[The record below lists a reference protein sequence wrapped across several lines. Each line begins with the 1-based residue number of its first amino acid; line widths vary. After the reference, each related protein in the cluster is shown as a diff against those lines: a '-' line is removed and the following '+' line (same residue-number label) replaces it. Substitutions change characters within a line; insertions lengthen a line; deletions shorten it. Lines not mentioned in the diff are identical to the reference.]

1 MNSSIENLLDSL
13 PSKTGVYIMKD
24 KNGRSIY
31 IGKANN
37 LKSRVRSYFSR
48 DSGDRHQIPYLV
60 GDVETVD
67 YLLTKTES
75 EALLVENSLI
85 KRHKPK
91 YNIRLKDD
99 KTYSSL
105 RLSVNEKYPRLTF
118 TRRVRDD
125 GALYFGP
132 YASGESLKQT
142 SRLVRKLFPVR
153 DCSDEKFRRHKSRP
167 CLSYFINICS
177 GPCANKISHE
187 KYNAIVD
194 KAAVFLRGERKQ
206 LIRIIKNSMKK
217 ASDEMRYVDA
227 AYYRDQLKSVEK
239 NVEVD
244 KLMSSSLMDKDVIG
258 FYREDDNYEFT
269 VLLSRDGT
277 IVDKSDF
284 SVKGFNLETGEVL
297 REFISRFYFSDRY
310 IPREILLPLD
320 IYDSQ
325 NYSDLLSEKRGK
337 KVDIINPKRGEKLKL
352 IQMALKNSRE
362 SFFRKQNERKR
373 GNTLLESIKDSLSLN
388 RIPNAIECFDIS
400 NTQGSQPV
408 ASLVRFAG
416 GKADRSRYRRYRI
429 KTVSGPD
436 DFSSMYEVVFRRCLR
451 SDQKGWNLP
460 DLILIDGGKG
470 QLNVALN
477 ALKDCGVDDKV
488 DIAAIAKSRVNGE
501 TDKIYLPGRKEP
513 VLLEDNKKAIFL
525 LMRIRDE
532 AHRFAIT
539 FHKELRD
546 KKSLTSEIDSI
557 PGVGK
562 KRKLELLNYF
572 GSIEK
577 IRMATVEELCSVKGM
592 TKQVARNIK
601 NTL

>member
-167 CLSYFINICS
+167 CLSYFINLCS

-187 KYNAIVD
+187 KYNEIVD